1 MTKHDQLAIGRVTVL
16 YTFLNRKIVVFFK
29 GHGLGLWSG
38 LPKKLN
44 TQNSIKPPK
53 QLKNTLGISMMVPE
67 IWEFPKDW
75 HFHSS

>member
-38 LPKKLN
+38 LPKK
-44 TQNSIKPPK
+44 IKYTK
-53 QLKNTLGISMMVPE
+53 QSQTTETVKKHLGHFHDGSRNMGISKRLA
-67 IWEFPKDW
+67 FPQ
-75 HFHSS
+75 